1 MEIISSQTSPAKQPS
16 DCLVIGNFADKP
28 LKSQPT
34 FKNLD
39 KATQAQLT
47 ALEKSG
53 DLVKETKSSVVLFF
67 PTTPFKRLLVIGLG
81 KTKNF
86 DARHLHISLQTACN
100 ALNKLNC
107 KTVTF
112 DLETIIPL
120 KKDFLH
126 YTALSARML
135 GENCY
140 RFDRF
145 KTKASPLKLKQITL
159 YANTGT
165 AAAFKEA
172 VTLGAIIQDGMRF
185 TRDLANTPP
194 NHCIPKTLADVA
206 KKLASVKNKITA
218 KIHTKAQI
226 EKLKMGAFLSVAKA
240 SAEAPFFIELHYR
253 GGKASDQP
261 TVLVG
266 KGITFDTG
274 GNSLKP
280 GASMIGMKYD
290 MSGAAT
296 VLGVFKILAQLKLKM
311 NVIGLI
317 PTCENMIGGNAMRPD
332 DVITSM
338 SGRTIEVLNTDA
350 EGRLILCDALTYAE
364 RFSPKH
370 VISIATLT
378 GACVATFGHV
388 TTALL
393 TNYQPL
399 ATALLDSSLSVY
411 DKAWQLPLWPEYQPL
426 LNSAVADIANIGGP
440 MGGTITASC
449 FLSRFTEKY
458 HWAHLDIAG
467 TAYTMGEGKK
477 NASGRPIPLLVDF
490 LRTKA

>member
-1 MEIISSQTSPAKQPS
+1 MEIVSSQAAPSKQPC
-16 DCLVIGNFADKP
+16 DCLVVGHFSDK
-28 LKSQPT
+28 S
-34 FKNLD
+34 FKEHSRVLD
-39 KATQAQLT
+39 AATRAQLL

-53 DLVKETKSSVVLFF
+53 DLVSELKSSVVLFC
-67 PTTPFKRLLVIGLG
+67 PTTPFKRLLILGLG

-86 DARHLHISLQTACN
+86 DARHLQTALQTACT
-100 ALNKLNC
+100 ALTKLNC

-112 DLETIIPL
+112 DLDTFIPI
-120 KKDFLH
+120 KKDFLQ
-126 YTALSARML
+126 YAQLSARMI

-145 KTKASPLKLKQITL
+145 KSKATPLKLKKMIL
-159 YANTGT
+159 VSNTSP

-172 VTLGAIIQDGMRF
+172 VSLGATIQEGMHL
-185 TRDLANTPP
+185 TRDLANTPA
-194 NHCIPKTLADVA
+194 NHCIPKTLADTA
-206 KKLASVKNKITA
+206 KKLVSAKNKVTV
-218 KIHTKAQI
+218 KIHTRAQI

-240 SAEAPFFIELHYR
+240 SAEDPFFIELHYR
-253 GGKASDQP
+253 GGKATDKP
-261 TVLVG
+261 TILVG

-280 GASMIGMKYD
+280 AASMVGMKYD
-290 MSGAAT
+290 MCGAAT
-296 VLGVFKILAQLKLKM
+296 VLGVFKILAQLKLKI

-364 RFSPKH
+364 RFTPKQ

-388 TTALL
+388 TSALL
-393 TNYQPL
+393 TNHQPL
-399 ATALLDSSLSVY
+399 AASLLDASLSAH

-426 LNSAVADIANIGGP
+426 INSAVADIANIGGP
-440 MGGTITASC
+440 TSGTITSAC

-467 TAYTMGEGKK
+467 TAYTMGDGKK
-477 NASGRPIPLLVDF
+477 NASGRPIPLLVEF
-490 LRTKA
+490 LRSKA